1 MLMYMYT
8 GGCLSYNV
16 IAHVHTHTHTHTQI
30 TCQRCDRVSE
40 REEEFLDIPVALSG
54 RSGLEEALKEAY
66 IEQETLEGA
75 NQYRCERC
83 DQLVDAKRVCVSV

>member
-1 MLMYMYT
+1 MDVCRICDCTCTY
-8 GGCLSYNV
+8 
-16 IAHVHTHTHTHTQI
+16 THTHSHTQI

-83 DQLVDAKRVCVSV
+83 DQLVDAKRVCMSV